1 MKSKNIFFAT
11 CVSMVCISKILPM
24 LVTTKQISRSIF
36 YSSKLYKSSNIP
48 VGTSWVM
55 LDDKDM
61 NVKSKRDMQEIHDDI
76 KKMGL
81 MKCANS
87 NTKLNIIDCC
97 ESDIC
102 CSKAFLLARMKNIQS
117 QQKSCAIKDKFLR
130 SIAKKG
136 QLLYLQDIQNTYQ
149 QLMKYR
155 VILNVCD
162 DADQQ
167 KCEEIYATIRD
178 INVCLFAQARVII
191 EDNFDD
197 WQQSGFKMTPVVES
211 MRAIRDAMNE
221 LCKNERL
228 YRDGIK
234 DQKFYLLYKS
244 SLADYSII

>member
-61 NVKSKRDMQEIHDDI
+61 NVKSKRDMQ
-76 KKMGL
+76 
-81 MKCANS
+81 
-87 NTKLNIIDCC
+87 
-97 ESDIC
+97 
-102 CSKAFLLARMKNIQS
+102 
-117 QQKSCAIKDKFLR
+117 
-130 SIAKKG
+130 
-136 QLLYLQDIQNTYQ
+136 
-149 QLMKYR
+149 
-155 VILNVCD
+155 
-162 DADQQ
+162 
-167 KCEEIYATIRD
+167 EIYATIRD

-244 SLADYSII
+244 SLADYSIIT